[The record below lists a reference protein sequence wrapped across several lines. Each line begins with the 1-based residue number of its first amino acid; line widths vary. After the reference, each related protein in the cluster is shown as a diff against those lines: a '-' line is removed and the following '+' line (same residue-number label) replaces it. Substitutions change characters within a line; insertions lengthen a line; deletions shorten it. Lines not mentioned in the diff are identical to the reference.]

1 MPLQSRFIVQLK
13 KYYALFHRNLKT
25 DEYVFY
31 TIKRDPETHAELHTK
46 MSPDTV
52 EHMLLIYEE
61 ELKKKF
67 PEQKHLH
74 CQLFRHTRAMHLYA
88 VAGIDLDIVSD
99 WLGHSCIETTQLYY
113 ARATLDM
120 KRKAA
125 EKLEKHFDYVVG
137 DVKFKYENDEET
149 LKKLYGLK

>member
-46 MSPDTV
+46 MSPDTA

-74 CQLFRHTRAMHLYA
+74 CHLFRHTRAMHLYA

-113 ARATLDM
+113 VRATLNM
-120 KRKAA
+120 KQRQQKNL
-125 EKLEKHFDYVVG
+125 KS
-137 DVKFKYENDEET
+137 T
-149 LKKLYGLK
+149 LIMS